1 MRAGKGLAYQRSRND
16 GYRLVDVRASPGCW
30 LRRVRLP
37 RASAGDRRREPRAP
51 ERAESDRQHDARTGG
66 RDRQPDRARAP
77 PLPSARSAIDT
88 GDEVTPSR
96 WFGERPAH

>member
-37 RASAGDRRREPRAP
+37 RALKRAIDAANRAQPGAQNPTANMTREEADAIANQIAPEPRP
-51 ERAESDRQHDARTGG
+51 SQARG
-66 RDRQPDRARAP
+66 P
-77 PLPSARSAIDT
+77 RS
-88 GDEVTPSR
+88 TPATR
-96 WFGERPAH
+96 